1 MSAFSCYYQLVLVV
15 EDFLVVR
22 LYQQID
28 TFVVIYSAEKQN
40 VIGCVFQLLYLFPS
54 IFIIGLLRK
63 END

>member
-28 TFVVIYSAEKQN
+28 TFVVIYSAEKQKE
-40 VIGCVFQLLYLFPS
+40 IG
-54 IFIIGLLRK
+54 
-63 END
+63 